1 MKKSEITVTMPIT
14 VYEKLIGIKTNYEN
28 LTKQLVDCY
37 DMNNF
42 KINPAEPVRFDGVKA
57 ESIMHEFCHI
67 LAWTQK
73 FHFNIL

>member
-1 MKKSEITVTMPIT
+1 MKKSEITVTMPIM

-42 KINPAEPVRFDGVKA
+42 KINSAEPIRFDDKKA
-57 ESIMHEFCHI
+57 EKIIHEFLPYSCREAKI
-67 LAWTQK
+67 S
-73 FHFNIL
+73 F